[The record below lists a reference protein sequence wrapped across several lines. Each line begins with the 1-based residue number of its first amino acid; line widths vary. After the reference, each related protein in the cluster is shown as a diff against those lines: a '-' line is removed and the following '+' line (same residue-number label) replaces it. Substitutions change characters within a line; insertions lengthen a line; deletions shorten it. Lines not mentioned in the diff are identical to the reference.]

1 MVEQFGVTSGD
12 HTVRAVFTVPDAP
25 GPFPCVLL
33 SHGLI
38 SSKESSKYIYLAELF
53 STRGIAS
60 CRFDYHGC
68 GQSGGNISETTLTI
82 RMQDLESVLEHL
94 LRYASVDGTKIGI
107 LGSSFGGATALV
119 EAARNPVVRCV
130 ALWATPHMLDG
141 NKDESIDGILFRP
154 LIYEDF
160 SRYDLLAEAQ
170 KVSRGL
176 VIHGELDEVV
186 PASEGKAIY
195 DNLQKPKKF
204 ELIEGADHTFTEP
217 SHRVRAAKL
226 SLAWFARYLG
236 QENR

>member
-1 MVEQFGVTSGD
+1 MIEQFQVTSGD
-12 HTVRAVFTVPDAP
+12 HAVSGIFTVPDAP
-25 GPFPCVLL
+25 GQFPCVLL

-53 STRGIAS
+53 SDRGIAS

-68 GQSGGNISETTLTI
+68 GESGGDIAQTTLTI
-82 RMQDLESVLEHL
+82 RIHDLESVLERL
-94 LRYASVDGTKIGI
+94 LHYPSVDRTKIGI

-119 EAARNPVVRCV
+119 EAARNPGVRCV
-130 ALWATPHMLDG
+130 ALWATPHMLDR
-141 NKDESIDGILFRP
+141 KEDESIDGILFKP

-160 SRYDLLAEAQ
+160 CRYDLLAEAQ

-186 PASEGKAIY
+186 PAFEGKAIY

-226 SLAWFARYLG
+226 SLAWFARYL
-236 QENR
+236 R